1 MKLLRRLTAA
11 LKPRRRA
18 PALILMYH
26 RIAADSLDP
35 WQLCVTPQNF
45 ADQLDWLRE
54 HCRLVPLHQLAAE
67 LAAGGVANRSVAI
80 SFDDGYADN
89 LLAGE
94 PLLRERGLAATFFL
108 TTATLGGPRE
118 FWWDELERLLMRPQA
133 LPATLR
139 FSLDGQ
145 EKRFDP
151 GSAAAACDPVREFR
165 GVRPWKAAP
174 GSRLAFYYEVWGSLR
189 FLEEQV
195 RQGALAHL
203 REQLDAPP
211 ALNTERRTLTHGEVL
226 QLARSPAAEIGAHS
240 VTHAAFSRRSPAQ
253 QSWEMQHSKQELES
267 LIGQRV
273 MGFAYP
279 YGDYGPESARLA
291 REAGFEFA
299 CTTDETPISTS
310 TSVHLLPR
318 FAVEDC
324 NARDFGARVAK
335 VLA

>member
-1 MKLLRRLTAA
+1 MKLLRRLSAA

-26 RIAADSLDP
+26 RIASDSLDP

-45 ADQLDWLRE
+45 AGQLDWLRE
-54 HCRLVPLHQLAAE
+54 HCRLVPLRQLATE
-67 LAAGGVANRSVAI
+67 LVAGRVADRSVAI

-94 PLLRERGLAATFFL
+94 PLLCERGLVATFFL
-108 TTATLGGPRE
+108 TTATLGGPCE

-133 LPATLR
+133 LPPTLR
-139 FSLDGQ
+139 LSLDGK
-145 EKRFDP
+145 EECFDS

-174 GSRLAFYYEVWGSLR
+174 GSRLAFYYKVWGGLR
-189 FLEEQV
+189 SLEEQV
-195 RQGALAHL
+195 RQDALAQI

-211 ALNTERRTLTHGEVL
+211 ALNTERRTLTHREVV

-240 VTHAAFSRRSPAQ
+240 VTHAAFSRLSPAQ
-253 QSWEMQHSKQELES
+253 QRWEMQHSKQELEA
-267 LIGQRV
+267 LLGHRV
-273 MGFAYP
+273 AGFAYP
-279 YGDYGPESARLA
+279 YGDYGPESAGLA
-291 REAGFEFA
+291 REVSFEFA

-324 NARDFGARVAK
+324 SGQEFGARVAK